1 VNRTVGS
8 FAAKKKGSRGVMAE
22 AKKQTKDAES
32 DFGAAEAEAEAIR
45 RSRLSGL
52 LGFRLRRA
60 ETAMHR
66 DFIQSL
72 KSCDLTQKHF
82 AGLLLIK
89 ENAGISQIE
98 LCSVLGTDPNTMIA
112 FIDRLSDRGLVC
124 RIRSASDRGK
134 TELHPTDEG
143 LLLLDQALALVAE
156 HEARF
161 RSRFTP
167 GEMEQ
172 LMDFLDR
179 LSA

>member
-1 VNRTVGS
+1 
-8 FAAKKKGSRGVMAE
+8 MAE
-22 AKKQTKDAES
+22 AKTRTKDVES
-32 DFGAAEAEAEAIR
+32 DVAGTEAEVIR
-45 RSRLSGL
+45 RSRLSRL

-72 KSCDLTQKHF
+72 KPCDLSQKHF
-82 AGLLLIK
+82 AVLLLIQ

-98 LCSVLGTDPNTMIA
+98 LCSALGADPNTMIA

-124 RIRSASDRGK
+124 RIRSAVDRRK

-143 LLLLDQALALVAE
+143 LQLLGQALALVAE

-161 RSRFTP
+161 RSRFTAD
-167 GEMEQ
+167 EVEQ